1 MYVIFKRKE
10 ISVERRRKIQ
20 ESIRYLSPL
29 RSCKLTQRMSADCVK
44 FVVCLLLLPS
54 VVECCFGG
62 GRKKKEKT
70 ISKYAYYL
78 YIHVCERS

>member
-1 MYVIFKRKE
+1 
-10 ISVERRRKIQ
+10 
-20 ESIRYLSPL
+20 
-29 RSCKLTQRMSADCVK
+29 MSADCVK

-62 GRKKKEKT
+62 RKKKAKQ

-78 YIHVCERS
+78 YNYIGLLVCERIVSPKNRSVSRLGVRNM